1 MTNAKYLSKVCGDK
15 TENNA
20 LYAFL
25 CAIHGKDLRGGAY
38 LDSKT
43 AGESASASITV
54 VASRASQCSCKTT
67 VKMLCDLPD
76 FDQTPCVNVAYFDCL
91 YYALVAKIRALYLDF
106 MEALRLGRITPDQ
119 NLAYKSS
126 QYASI
131 EYTASHILQELLKFW
146 TILIDARLIA
156 TLDTAV
162 RLRNMGD
169 WSVILDEPARASFT
183 RQNCS
188 ERRKV
193 LLAYRNGNIQKNMAF
208 LRVPGLIDVSQEDID
223 MIYETAK
230 DVHQDAMEDKD
241 AFYEGIKDR
250 IRDVHHEELQLEQ
263 TKRESHAAAKG
274 KGLAIGTKCSCATG
288 CECSQICTSPTKKN
302 SRCPCDCT
310 KYISGAPHPQV
321 TLPIYHR
328 GHDLQPTPLPLP
340 TLQAS
345 NQPIAVRRN
354 AARQLYHLELQTG
367 VSQSQGYPACEPLSL
382 SQPAASQGPQS
393 PPHMTSPID
402 PTLPPPINEGTWSA
416 TKEELFALLPE
427 TPTYKVEKEAPRS
440 GSSRKG
446 SIGFLGSNRKERAGS
461 GGSLNLKE
469 KLSFFKRDKKE

>member
-1 MTNAKYLSKVCGDK
+1 MLKHLSKVCGDK

-25 CAIHGKDLRGGAY
+25 CAVHGKDLRGGAY

-43 AGESASASITV
+43 VGESVSPSIA
-54 VASRASQCSCKTT
+54 VAANRASQCSCKTT

-76 FDQTPCVNVAYFDCL
+76 FGQTPCVNVAYFDCL
-91 YYALVAKIRALYLDF
+91 YYTLVAKIRALYLDVI
-106 MEALRLGRITPDQ
+106 EALRLGRITTDQ
-119 NLAYKSS
+119 NLTYNPS
-126 QYASI
+126 QFVSVDC
-131 EYTASHILQELLKFW
+131 TASHILQELLEFW
-146 TILIDARLIA
+146 AILIDPRLIA

-183 RQNCS
+183 RQNCR

-193 LLAYRNGNIQKNMAF
+193 LLAYHNGNNQKNMAF
-208 LRVPGLIDVSQEDID
+208 LRVPGLTDVHQEDID
-223 MIYETAK
+223 IIYDIAK

-250 IRDVHHEELQLEQ
+250 IRDARNEELQLEQ

-274 KGLAIGTKCSCATG
+274 KGFAIGIKCSCAAG
-288 CECSQICTSPTKKN
+288 CECSQMCTSPTKKN
-302 SRCPCDCT
+302 SRCPCDCFGN
-310 KYISGAPHPQV
+310 IPGAPHLQEP
-321 TLPIYHR
+321 LPVHHR
-328 GHDLQPTPLPLP
+328 GHDLQPTPLALP
-340 TLQAS
+340 TLHAS

-354 AARQLYHLELQTG
+354 AARQLYPLELQTG
-367 VSQSQGYPACEPLSL
+367 MSQFLQGYPAREPLSL

-393 PPHMTSPID
+393 PPLMTGPID
-402 PTLPPPINEGTWSA
+402 PTLPPPINEGTWTA